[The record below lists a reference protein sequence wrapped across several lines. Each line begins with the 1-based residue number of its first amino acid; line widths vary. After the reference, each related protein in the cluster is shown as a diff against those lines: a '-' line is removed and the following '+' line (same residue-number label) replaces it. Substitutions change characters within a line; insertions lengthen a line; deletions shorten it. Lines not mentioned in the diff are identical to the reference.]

1 MLVPLVFGA
10 VGVAILINLG
20 QWQVRRLAWKTALL
34 ADIETRIAADPVAL
48 PATFDPV
55 ADRYLPV
62 TVTGT
67 FDGQLLTVL
76 SGQKN
81 VSAGVDVI
89 AVFVTD
95 DGRRVLVDRGFVPE
109 GSAVPRST
117 ASTTV
122 VGNLLWPNDRD
133 AFTPL
138 PDAKTGLW
146 FARDVPAMALALQTE
161 PMLVVAAA
169 PTGDGIDPMPV
180 SISGIPNDHLGYAIT
195 WFSLALVW
203 AGMTGY
209 WLWRIKMKT
218 V

>member
-1 MLVPLVFGA
+1 MFVPLVFGA
-10 VGVAILINLG
+10 VGVAILIGLG

-62 TVTGT
+62 RVTGR

-117 ASTTV
+117 ASATL

-138 PDAKTGLW
+138 PDARTGLW

>member
-1 MLVPLVFGA
+1 MFVPLVFGA
-10 VGVAILINLG
+10 VGVAILIGLG
-20 QWQVRRLAWKTALL
+20 QWQVRRQAWKTDLL

-62 TVTGT
+62 RVTGR

-95 DGRRVLVDRGFVPE
+95 DSRRVLVDRGFVPE

-117 ASTTV
+117 ASATV

-138 PDAKTGLW
+138 PDARTGLW

>member
-1 MLVPLVFGA
+1 MIVPFIFGA

-20 QWQVRRLAWKTALL
+20 LWQVRRMDWKTALL

-62 TVTGT
+62 QVSGR
-67 FDGQLLTVL
+67 FDGRLITVL
-76 SGQKN
+76 SGQKD

-117 ASTTV
+117 ATATV

-133 AFTPL
+133 AFTPP

-161 PMLVVAAA
+161 PMLVVARA

-180 SISGIPNDHLGYAIT
+180 TLSGIPNDHLGYAIT

>member
-1 MLVPLVFGA
+1 M
-10 VGVAILINLG
+10 
-20 QWQVRRLAWKTALL
+20 L

-62 TVTGT
+62 RVTGR

-117 ASTTV
+117 ASATL

-138 PDAKTGLW
+138 PDARTGLW